1 MGIKVNPRQAGN
13 VTVVEARGRLT
24 LAAGGTALRDT
35 LHVLVNKGHKRFIL
49 DLAGIEF
56 IDSFGIG
63 ELVRSYTTVRKHGG
77 DLKLLRVSKT
87 VHDLLEITHL
97 SDVFN
102 FYSDEEAALR
112 SFGAAG
118 A

>member
-24 LAAGGTALRDT
+24 LAAGGTALRDA

-49 DLAGIEF
+49 DLAGVEF

-97 SDVFN
+97 SAVFN

>member
-1 MGIKVNPRQAGN
+1 MEISVNARLAGN

-35 LHVLVNKGHKRFIL
+35 VHVLVNKGEKRFIL

-63 ELVRSYTTVRKHGG
+63 ELVRSYTTVRKRGG

-97 SDVFN
+97 SAVFS
-102 FYSDEEAALR
+102 FISDKDAQDLENIEW
-112 SFGAAG
+112 
-118 A
+118 